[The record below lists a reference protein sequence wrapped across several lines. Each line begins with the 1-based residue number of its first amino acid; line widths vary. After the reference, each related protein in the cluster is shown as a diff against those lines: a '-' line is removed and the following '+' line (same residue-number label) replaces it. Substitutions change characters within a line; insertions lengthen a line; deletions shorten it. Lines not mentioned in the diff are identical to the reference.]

1 MTIDKVSVVVTGLVQ
16 PCVKTQESI
25 SSSDLLE
32 LIQRIVLVLYGLS
45 STQAPRLLESRQ

>member
-1 MTIDKVSVVVTGLVQ
+1 MTMTIDKVSVVVLVQ